1 MIDAYNSHSYSF
13 DENDVRKLEQLD
25 AILGFN
31 NNHQAVRHHKVNQP
45 QNLTANEAALRDAL
59 VNKMKKNGMD
69 VITDADEAKKVHQE
83 ASHEVKEMGSRVF
96 KRMDAIGKELQGRTL
111 TDSQKTVVDVFSG
124 KANNISFVAKRM
136 DGEKL

>member
-59 VNKMKKNGMD
+59 VDKMKKM
-69 VITDADEAKKVHQE
+69 VWMSSLMPMKPIRYIKKLLM
-83 ASHEVKEMGSRVF
+83 K
-96 KRMDAIGKELQGRTL
+96 
-111 TDSQKTVVDVFSG
+111 
-124 KANNISFVAKRM
+124 
-136 DGEKL
+136 